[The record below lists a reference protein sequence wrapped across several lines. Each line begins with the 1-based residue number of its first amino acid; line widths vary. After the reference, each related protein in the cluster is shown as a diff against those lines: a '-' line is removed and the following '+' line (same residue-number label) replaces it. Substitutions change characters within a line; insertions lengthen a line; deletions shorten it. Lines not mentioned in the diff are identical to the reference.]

1 MEVNQMMQKITSAIS
16 KYRYALLIL
25 VIGILLMLIP
35 TQQSTKKTSEEPP
48 PSAPAESSAE
58 EKLGNILSKI
68 QGAGRVE
75 VILSYASGAQTR
87 YYENTSTDGDSLRN
101 EAVIISDSGRNQ
113 SALISRVDPP
123 VYLGAV
129 VVCQGADS
137 ASVRLAIVDAV
148 SKYTGLGADQISV
161 LKMK

>member
-1 MEVNQMMQKITSAIS
+1 MEITQISRKITSVFS
-16 KYRYALLIL
+16 KYRYAMLIL
-25 VIGILLMLIP
+25 VIGILLMMIP
-35 TQQSTKKTSEEPP
+35 SQPFASKSDETVKTSDPVEI
-48 PSAPAESSAE
+48 SAE
-58 EKLGNILSKI
+58 EKLAGILSKI

-75 VILSYASGAQTR
+75 VILSYESGAQTR
-87 YYENTSTDGDSLRN
+87 YHENSSSNGDSVQN
-101 EAVIISDSGRNQ
+101 EAVIINDSGRNQ

-123 VYLGAV
+123 TYLGAV

-137 ASVRLAIVDAV
+137 ASVRLSIVDAV